1 MTTTTISVNGLRL
14 RAFHGVME
22 QERRVGNTF
31 ELSIS
36 LRYPSLEAIATD
48 DISHALNYGE
58 VIETARRE
66 MSIPSA
72 LLEHAAGRVRD
83 ALCRR
88 FPLRE
93 GGSITLA
100 TLTPPLGVEI
110 ASAAVTIEW

>member
-66 MSIPSA
+66 PCLNM
-72 LLEHAAGRVRD
+72 RQ
-83 ALCRR
+83 
-88 FPLRE
+88 E
-93 GGSITLA
+93 GYEM
-100 TLTPPLGVEI
+100 PY
-110 ASAAVTIEW
+110 AAVSH

>member
-48 DISHALNYGE
+48 DGE

-88 FPLRE
+88 FPLIE
-93 GGSITLA
+93 GGSVTLA
-100 TLTPPLGVEI
+100 KLTPPLGVEI